1 MQAFSPVSSRISPS
15 VPTSFAR
22 PRPGGLRQVHTRLG
36 LAVRAF
42 SRFVADDRDRWVP
55 VVCAAGFTLIMWVD
69 WLAA

>member
-1 MQAFSPVSSRISPS
+1 MQAFSPASSRISSS
-15 VPTSFAR
+15 VPTSFT
-22 PRPGGLRQVHTRLG
+22 RPGGLRQAGARLG
-36 LAVRAF
+36 LAVRVF